1 MSVFIRLTVAPDNRL
16 VIAGLLA
23 LAFTVTA
30 CAPSRVPAPVE
41 SRKVSKSAPAPTR
54 SASVASDQASVPLP
68 AAPDGFYRVR
78 RGDTLIGISLDHG
91 AAWRDIA
98 AWNQIENPNLIE
110 IDQLLRVRPPNSP
123 SKQIAVA
130 PKTDPKTDLK
140 TDSKTTVQPINPA
153 ASKGGA
159 GAPGPS
165 NPGANPATTN
175 AASANPAP
183 NAATA
188 AKPVAAENIALSWP
202 GRGQVITQFSDPG
215 YKGIAISGV
224 EGDPVSAAGD
234 GRVVYSGNGLRGYG
248 NLVIV
253 KHDGDFLTAYAHN
266 KSILVSEGQTVKRG
280 QKIAELGKTDSDIP
294 KLHFEVRRS
303 GKPVDPLKFL
313 AQR

>member
-140 TDSKTTVQPINPA
+140 TDSKTTVQSINPA
-153 ASKGGA
+153 
-159 GAPGPS
+159 PP
-165 NPGANPATTN
+165 
-175 AASANPAP
+175 
-183 NAATA
+183 
-188 AKPVAAENIALSWP
+188 
-202 GRGQVITQFSDPG
+202 
-215 YKGIAISGV
+215 
-224 EGDPVSAAGD
+224 
-234 GRVVYSGNGLRGYG
+234 
-248 NLVIV
+248 
-253 KHDGDFLTAYAHN
+253 
-266 KSILVSEGQTVKRG
+266 
-280 QKIAELGKTDSDIP
+280 
-294 KLHFEVRRS
+294 FESRS
-303 GKPVDPLKFL
+303 
-313 AQR
+313 